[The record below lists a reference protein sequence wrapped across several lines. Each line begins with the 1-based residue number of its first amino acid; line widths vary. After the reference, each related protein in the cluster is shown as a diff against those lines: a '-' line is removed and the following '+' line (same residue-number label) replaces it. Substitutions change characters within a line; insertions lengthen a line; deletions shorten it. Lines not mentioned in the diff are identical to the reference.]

1 MNLIYE
7 IPNELYYIGN
17 FLERDIYEGIHNAVI
32 KERKKL
38 PLKSSKGTWTKSL
51 IDNIVPPKRCG
62 VSEYPPFEKL
72 KTLTKHNRFYKLKLN
87 RIDTAIHYME
97 KGAGINW
104 HNDHKWSYGA
114 TYYLNNR
121 WNQNWG
127 GEFMFTSEKGHG
139 WIPPT
144 GNCLVIIKSPFR
156 HKVNPVLSPLI
167 PRLSIQMFMK

>member
-97 KGAGINW
+97 KEQVLTGI
-104 HNDHKWSYGA
+104 
-114 TYYLNNR
+114 
-121 WNQNWG
+121 
-127 GEFMFTSEKGHG
+127 M
-139 WIPPT
+139 
-144 GNCLVIIKSPFR
+144 IING
-156 HKVNPVLSPLI
+156 VMELLI
-167 PRLSIQMFMK
+167 I